1 MLYAPNNV
9 VEVKHPLLQHKLS
22 LMRDKKT
29 RSVIFR
35 ALMKEAGM
43 TPMQIIVAATKN
55 GAEMIG
61 RVEHLGTV
69 EAGKLAD
76 IIVVN
81 GHPLKNISDLGNVE
95 LVIQN
100 GTFIDPKM
108 LSFRQMP

>member
-1 MLYAPNNV
+1 MMGSDAGNAGMLHGATV
-9 VEVKHPLLQHKLS
+9 IREFQ
-22 LMRDKKT
+22 LMQ
-29 RSVIFR
+29 
-35 ALMKEAGM
+35 EAGM

-55 GAEMIG
+55 GAEMMG